1 MSELEANMKRDP
13 LDLIAERIAAGGG
26 LSDAE
31 GWHGTRAR
39 PTGEDVWT
47 TLTVRLPRSVL
58 SIVEAE
64 RDRLMALGLD
74 EVNAWEYMAVLSSLT
89 PVESVT

>member
-1 MSELEANMKRDP
+1 MKRDP
-13 LDLIAERIAAGGG
+13 LDAIAERLRAQGGV
-26 LSDAE
+26 SDAE
-31 GWHGTRAR
+31 GWHGTRTR
-39 PTGEDVWT
+39 PTGEDVWAS
-47 TLTVRLPRSVL
+47 LTVRLPRSVL

-64 RDRLMALGLD
+64 RDRLMGLGLD